1 MAQSSCPRCG
11 SERFE
16 MAVKK
21 ILNAR
26 LPITFVQCASCGTV
40 VGTVEH
46 ECAAELVH
54 KLAKKLNVTLD

>member
-1 MAQSSCPRCG
+1 
-11 SERFE
+11 